1 MAMKYKLY
9 TTSQKAWD
17 GMYKAM
23 SEAQKSIYLEMYIF
37 LDDTQATHDFWGLL
51 KEKAKAGLEIVI
63 ITDAYG
69 SAELKVESVKE
80 MRLAG
85 VEFIYF
91 SRWFRHTHRKILI
104 IDNKTAFIGGVNIE
118 ENIRHWVDL
127 QIRVSGRIV
136 QPLLQSF
143 AYAYKM
149 VGGKKDS
156 ILQFSRLPLSQKIK
170 SWITDNFGLSTKRYY
185 LNNYYREKIIAAKT
199 SIQIVT
205 PYLLPPRW
213 LIALFDQAVHR
224 GVSVELI
231 IPADTD
237 IKPINKINYL
247 NSCRLTDFG
256 VKFYLMPRMNHAKI
270 MLIDSEE
277 GIIGSQNMD
286 ILSFNLNM
294 EAGVFFRQKNLVS
307 DLSRII
313 DHWKKESV
321 IFESPGKK
329 LKYWDRL
336 LIMIF
341 KLFYP
346 IF

>member
-1 MAMKYKLY
+1 MKYRLY

-17 GMYKAM
+17 GMFKAM
-23 SEAQKSIYLEMYIF
+23 ILAQKSIYLEMYIF
-37 LDDTQATHDFWGLL
+37 LDDTQKTHDFWSLL
-51 KEKAKAGLEIVI
+51 KIKAKAGLEIVI

-69 SAELKVESVKE
+69 SADLKEESVKGLRE
-80 MRLAG
+80 AG

-104 IDNKTAFIGGVNIE
+104 IDNKAAFIGGVNIKE
-118 ENIRHWVDL
+118 SIRHWVDL
-127 QIRVSGRIV
+127 QIKVEGRIV

-149 VGGKKDS
+149 VGGKKES
-156 ILQFSRLPLSQKIK
+156 ILKFSRLPLSQKIK
-170 SWITDNFGLSTKRYY
+170 SWVTDNFGLSSKRYY
-185 LNNYYREKIIAAKT
+185 LNNYYREKIVAAKT
-199 SIQIVT
+199 SIKIVT

-213 LIALFDQAVHR
+213 LIALLDQAVHR
-224 GVSVELI
+224 GVFVELL

-237 IKPINKINYL
+237 IKPINKINFL
-247 NSCRLTDFG
+247 NACRLTDFG

-286 ILSFNLNM
+286 VLSFNLNM
-294 EAGVFFRQKNLVS
+294 EVGVFFRQKDLVG
-307 DLSRII
+307 DLGRLIE
-313 DHWKKESV
+313 HWKKESTL
-321 IFESPGKK
+321 FESPGKK
-329 LKYWDRL
+329 LRWFDRL
-336 LIMIF
+336 LIMVF
-341 KLFYP
+341 KFFYP